1 MAEVPPKMDIRL
13 LDLPGLTEYMSS
25 LKEPSFR
32 AKQIYQWLWEK
43 GATSFE
49 KMTNLSKSLRDKLS
63 EDFVIRA
70 ITTDLVQHSS
80 DGTVKCRYKLHD
92 GLFIEAVL
100 IPVPSDKR
108 YTVCVSSQVGCSLSC
123 KFCATGQMKRMRNLD
138 PGEIYDQVKMIQ
150 DICQETY
157 GHPLTNI
164 VYMGMGEPL
173 LNYQHVHESINIITS
188 EKGLHMSPKRITIST
203 AGIAKMIRRL
213 ADDHSKV
220 NLALSLHAATDTKRH
235 EIMPINEHN
244 NLETL
249 QDAIQYYYTRTRN
262 KVSYEYITFKG
273 YNDTVEDAQAL
284 VKLCKR
290 YPVLIN
296 IIEYNPIPGV
306 VYEKSDPLTIDQFAA
321 YLRKHDVM
329 VTVRKSRGQDI
340 DAACGQLADQAPVS

>member
-1 MAEVPPKMDIRL
+1 MADEAPKMDIRL
-13 LDLPGLTEYMSS
+13 LDLAGLSDYILSI
-25 LKEPSFR
+25 KEPSFR

-43 GATSFE
+43 GATSFDQ
-49 KMTNLSKSLRDKLS
+49 MTDLSINLRDRLSKDLEIK
-63 EDFVIRA
+63 A
-70 ITTDLVQHSS
+70 ITTDLVQKSV
-80 DGTVKCRYKLHD
+80 DGTVKCRYRLHD
-92 GLFIEAVL
+92 GLYIEAVL
-100 IPVPSDKR
+100 IPVPADKR

-138 PGEIYDQVKMIQ
+138 PGEIYDQVKMVQ
-150 DICQETY
+150 DICYETY
-157 GHPLTNI
+157 DHPLTNI

-173 LNYQHVHESINIITS
+173 LNYQNVHESINIITS

-220 NLALSLHAATDTKRH
+220 NLALSLHAATDQKRH

-244 NLETL
+244 NLATL
-249 QDAIQYYYTRTRN
+249 QDAIHYYYTKTRN

-306 VYEKSDPLTIDQFAA
+306 TYEKSDPLTIDQFAA
-321 YLRKHDVM
+321 FLRRQDVM

>member
-1 MAEVPPKMDIRL
+1 
-13 LDLPGLTEYMSS
+13 
-25 LKEPSFR
+25 
-32 AKQIYQWLWEK
+32 
-43 GATSFE
+43 
-49 KMTNLSKSLRDKLS
+49 MTNLSINLRDRLS
-63 EDFVIRA
+63 KDLEIKA
-70 ITTDLVQHSS
+70 ITTDLVQKSV
-80 DGTVKCRYKLHD
+80 DGTVKCRYRLHD
-92 GLFIEAVL
+92 GLYIEAVL
-100 IPVPSDKR
+100 IPVPADKR

-138 PGEIYDQVKMIQ
+138 PGEIYDQVKMVQ
-150 DICQETY
+150 DICYETY
-157 GHPLTNI
+157 DHPLTNI

-173 LNYQHVHESINIITS
+173 LNYQNVHESINIITS

-220 NLALSLHAATDTKRH
+220 NLALSLHAATDQKRH

-244 NLETL
+244 NLATL
-249 QDAIQYYYTRTRN
+249 QDAIHYYYTKTRN

-306 VYEKSDPLTIDQFAA
+306 TYEKSDPLTIDQFAA
-321 YLRKHDVM
+321 FLRRQDVM

>member
-1 MAEVPPKMDIRL
+1 
-13 LDLPGLTEYMSS
+13 
-25 LKEPSFR
+25 
-32 AKQIYQWLWEK
+32 
-43 GATSFE
+43 
-49 KMTNLSKSLRDKLS
+49 
-63 EDFVIRA
+63 
-70 ITTDLVQHSS
+70 
-80 DGTVKCRYKLHD
+80 
-92 GLFIEAVL
+92 
-100 IPVPSDKR
+100 
-108 YTVCVSSQVGCSLSC
+108 
-123 KFCATGQMKRMRNLD
+123 
-138 PGEIYDQVKMIQ
+138 
-150 DICQETY
+150 
-157 GHPLTNI
+157 
-164 VYMGMGEPL
+164 
-173 LNYQHVHESINIITS
+173 
-188 EKGLHMSPKRITIST
+188 
-203 AGIAKMIRRL
+203 MIRRL

>member
-1 MAEVPPKMDIRL
+1 MAAESPKMDIRL
-13 LDLPGLTEYMSS
+13 LDLAGLSDYISS
-25 LKEPSFR
+25 IKEPSFR
-32 AKQIYQWLWEK
+32 SKQIYQWLWEK
-43 GATSFE
+43 GATSFDE
-49 KMTNLSKSLRDKLS
+49 MTNLSKSLRDRLS
-63 EDFVIRA
+63 EDFEIRA
-70 ITTDLVQHSS
+70 ITTDLVQKSS
-80 DGTVKCRYKLHD
+80 DGTIKCRYKLHD
-92 GLFIEAVL
+92 GLYIEAVL
-100 IPVPSDKR
+100 IPVPKDKR

-138 PGEIYDQVKMIQ
+138 PGEIYDQVKMVQ
-150 DICQETY
+150 DICFDTY
-157 GHPLTNI
+157 DHPLTNI

-173 LNYQHVHESINIITS
+173 LNYQNVHESINIITS
-188 EKGLHMSPKRITIST
+188 EQGLHMSPKRITIST
-203 AGIAKMIRRL
+203 AGIAKMIKRL

-244 NLETL
+244 NLATL
-249 QDAIQYYYTRTRN
+249 QEAIHYYYTKTRN

-306 VYEKSDPLTIDQFAA
+306 TYEKSDPLTIDQFAA
-321 YLRKHDVM
+321 YLRRQDVM

-340 DAACGQLADQAPVS
+340 DAACGQLADQAPAS